1 MFCKYDSHTSVCI
14 CEFEPIDKL
23 GMPVTTLTASLSS
36 LLLVLCVVATLSSV
50 SYPLLVLPLVWAILS
65 SDDEVTVLVAN
76 AARVSEGTSVTL
88 SRANT
93 FDIGESS
100 ALCLLCGE
108 SVTKVEILST
118 VKIYS
123 GGI

>member
-76 AARVSEGTSVTL
+76 AARVSEGTSVRL

-100 ALCLLCGE
+100 ALCLLCEE
-108 SVTKVEILST
+108 SVTKVAMLIT